1 MIFDSVSKACDL
13 GMQFRCDRLHAQTL
27 KRANQRM
34 RETVQA
40 VTMGHDALA
49 LDIVEHLAY
58 LLGGKLK
65 MIEKRNK
72 LRDGALEIN
81 VVLPK
86 RVVGVD
92 EKGLWEQAFSS

>member
-1 MIFDSVSKACDL
+1 MPRAKILQRLRNLRQELNRMIFDSVSKACDL

-65 MIEKRNK
+65 MIEKRNCGSK
-72 LRDGALEIN
+72 LLALS
-81 VVLPK
+81 L
-86 RVVGVD
+86 
-92 EKGLWEQAFSS
+92 